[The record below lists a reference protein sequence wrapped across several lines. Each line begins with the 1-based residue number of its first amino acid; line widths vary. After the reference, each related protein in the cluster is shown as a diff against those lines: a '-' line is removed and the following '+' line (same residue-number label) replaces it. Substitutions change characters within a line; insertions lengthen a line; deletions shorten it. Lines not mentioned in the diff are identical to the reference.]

1 MRIRSK
7 LFFAIG
13 IMPRCSLK
21 NLFLRLLGWKIDKS
35 AKIGVNIFW
44 NVEVVQIAHGVRI
57 GSLNVFRDLRHV
69 CFESDSSLGNLNWIS
84 ASPVFGKLGSDSS
97 IKLGKRSVVTN
108 RHYLDVSGGFS
119 IGVGSALT
127 GVRSTVITHGVN
139 PFSSAQETRMVT
151 IGRNSLI
158 GSNAV
163 IAPGASVGDF
173 QVFGMGSLI
182 TGVYN
187 SSFQLHLSKKAIPT
201 RSLLPSSRFFD
212 VFDD

>member
-1 MRIRSK
+1 MRIRPK

-44 NVEVVQIAHGVRI
+44 NVEVVNIAHGVRI

-84 ASPVFGKLGSDSS
+84 ASPVFGNLGSDSS

-119 IGVGSALT
+119 IGAGSALT

-139 PFSSAQETRMVT
+139 PSSSAQETRMVT

-163 IAPGASVGDF
+163 IAPGATVGDF

-182 TGVYN
+182 SGVYN

-201 RSLLPSSRFFD
+201 RSLLPSSRFFN

>member
-13 IMPRCSLK
+13 IMPSCLLK
-21 NLFLRLLGWKIDKS
+21 NLFLRLLGWEVDKS

-44 NVEVVQIAHGVRI
+44 NVEEVHIAQGVRI
-57 GSLNVFRDLRHV
+57 GSLNFFRDLSHV
-69 CFESDSSLGNLNWIS
+69 SFESDASLGNLNWIS
-84 ASPVFGKLGSDSS
+84 ASPVFGNLGSASS
-97 IKLGKRSVVTN
+97 ISLGKRSVVTN

-119 IGVGSALT
+119 IGMGSALT

-139 PFSSAQETRMVT
+139 PFSSAQEIRTVT

-163 IAPGASVGDF
+163 IAPGAKVGDF

-182 TGVYN
+182 SGRYE
-187 SSFQLHLSKKAIPT
+187 SSFELHLSKKAIPT

-212 VFDD
+212 ISDD

>member
-21 NLFLRLLGWKIDKS
+21 NLFLRLLGWEVDKS

-44 NVEVVQIAHGVRI
+44 NVEDFYIAHGVRI

-84 ASPVFGKLGSDSS
+84 ASPVFGNLDSSSS

-119 IGVGSALT
+119 IGTGSALT

-139 PFSSAQETRMVT
+139 PSSSAQEMRTVT

-163 IAPGASVGDF
+163 IAPGARVGDF

-182 TGVYN
+182 SGVYN
-187 SSFQLHLSKKAIPT
+187 SSFELHLSKKAIPT

-212 VFDD
+212 VSDD